1 MQYFLNGYRKG
12 DPRIRPVADGRT
24 EDQPDLPGEVDVL
37 IVGTGPSGL
46 LLAAQLSEFPDIV
59 TRVVER
65 APGPLE
71 VGRADGVSCRTVE
84 TFEAFGLAERMLAE
98 AYWVNQ
104 TNFWGPDPDDPSR
117 IKRFGRVQDVRDGL
131 SEFPHV
137 IVNQARLG
145 DFLLEY
151 AKNSPSR
158 LKVDYGHEVVALQA
172 PKTDDEPV
180 LVTIR
185 RSGDDTDGS
194 EVTVEAKYVVGCDGA
209 HSTVRQAIGRIPH
222 GEGQD
227 KAWGVMDILA
237 TTDFPDIR
245 FKATIQS
252 GSGGNILL
260 IPREGGYMVRL
271 YVDMG
276 EIATDARLT
285 AEQVLD
291 QVRGVLAPYTLEVQE
306 IAWFSV
312 YRVGHRVTDKFD
324 DVDDD
329 KIGTRAPR
337 VFIAGDACH
346 THTAKAGQGMNVSM
360 QDTFN
365 LGWKLAAVLQG
376 RSPGALLDTY
386 SLERKQIAEDLIAM
400 DTRWSKAIGGAG
412 RVDSADPAEA
422 MAGFAEVQRQFVTN
436 GEFTAGLATHYPPG
450 LLTGD
455 DTHLHLATGYPPGRR
470 FTSAE
475 VIRLAD
481 ARRFQ
486 LGHVHRADGRW
497 RLYAFADAVDPRT
510 RGSRFLELVEF
521 LAGDDSPI
529 RRFTPDGWDVDAV
542 FDVRGIVQQS
552 HFDVEWADI
561 HDFLKP
567 RKGRLG
573 LVDPEK
579 VFTPVDDVDKDIFDL
594 RGIDRGAGALV
605 VVRPDQYVSLV
616 LPLDGYDELTE
627 FFGRFM
633 MQDGG

>member
-12 DPRIRPVADGRT
+12 DPRIRPAADGRT
-24 EDQPDLPGEVDVL
+24 DDQPELPGEVDVL
-37 IVGTGPSGL
+37 IVGTGPAGL

-71 VGRADGVSCRTVE
+71 VGRADGVSCKTVE
-84 TFEAFGLAERMLAE
+84 TFEAFGLAERMTAE

-104 TNFWGPDPDDPSR
+104 TTFWGPDPDNPSR

-151 AKNSPSR
+151 ARNSPSR
-158 LKVDYGHEVVALQA
+158 LKVDYHHEVVALQA

-185 RSGDDTDGS
+185 RGGDDT
-194 EVTVEAKYVVGCDGA
+194 EITVEAKYVVGCDGA
-209 HSTVRQAIGRIPH
+209 HSTVRESIGRIPH
-222 GEGQD
+222 GAGHD

-237 TTDFPDIR
+237 VTDFPDIR

-260 IPREGGYMVRL
+260 IPREGGYLVRL

-276 EIATDARLT
+276 EIAADAWLT
-285 AEQVLD
+285 PDDILD
-291 QVRGVLAPYTLEVQE
+291 QARRVLAPYTLEVQE

-312 YRVGHRVTDKFD
+312 YRVGHRVTDRFD

-329 KIGTRAPR
+329 KVGTRSPR

-376 RSPGALLDTY
+376 RSPAALLDTY
-386 SLERKQIAEDLIAM
+386 SLERKKIAEDLI
-400 DTRWSKAIGGAG
+400 
-412 RVDSADPAEA
+412 
-422 MAGFAEVQRQFVTN
+422 
-436 GEFTAGLATHYPPG
+436 
-450 LLTGD
+450 D
-455 DTHLHLATGYPPGRR
+455 D
-470 FTSAE
+470 
-475 VIRLAD
+475 
-481 ARRFQ
+481 
-486 LGHVHRADGRW
+486 GHPV
-497 RLYAFADAVDPRT
+497 V
-510 RGSRFLELVEF
+510 
-521 LAGDDSPI
+521 AGD
-529 RRFTPDGWDVDAV
+529 RRSRA
-542 FDVRGIVQQS
+542 
-552 HFDVEWADI
+552 
-561 HDFLKP
+561 
-567 RKGRLG
+567 GRLG
-573 LVDPEK
+573 RPQGGHGRIRRGPAPVRQQRRVHRRTGHAATLPGCSPAT
-579 VFTPVDDVDKDIFDL
+579 TPISTWRPATHRDAGSSRPRSSASATPSASTSGTCTAPTAGGGSTPSPTPSTPAPAG
-594 RGIDRGAGALV
+594 RGSSNWSSSSRAMTRRSAASRRRATTSTGSSTSAASSSSPTWTSTGRTCTTSSSRARASSVSWTTRRCSHRSTTSTRTSSTCAAIDRGAGALV
-605 VVRPDQYVSLV
+605 VVRPDQHVSLV
-616 LPLDGYDELTE
+616 LPLDGYDELAE

-633 MQDGG
+633 KGEAG

>member
-1 MQYFLNGYRKG
+1 MQYFLNGFRKG
-12 DPRIRPVADGRT
+12 DPRIRPAADGRT
-24 EDQPDLPGEVDVL
+24 EVQPDLPSEVDVL

-46 LLAAQLSEFPDIV
+46 LLAAQLSEFPDVV

-158 LKVDYGHEVVALQA
+158 LKVDYGHQVVALQA

-185 RSGDDTDGS
+185 RSGDDT

-276 EIATDARLT
+276 EIAADARLT

-329 KIGTRAPR
+329 KISTRAPR

-376 RSPGALLDTY
+376 RSPGPLLDTY

-412 RVDSADPAEA
+412 RVDSTDPAEA

-436 GEFTAGLATHYPPG
+436 GEFTAGLATRYPPG

-455 DTHLHLATGYPPGRR
+455 DTHLHLATDYPPGRR
-470 FTSAE
+470 FKSAE

-481 ARRFQ
+481 ARRLH

-552 HFDVEWADI
+552 HLDVEWAEI
-561 HDFLKP
+561 HDFLRP

-616 LPLDGYDELTE
+616 LPLDGYDELTG

-633 MQDGG
+633 T

>member
-12 DPRIRPVADGRT
+12 DPRIRPAAEGRT
-24 EDQPDLPGEVDVL
+24 EVQPDLPSDVDVL

-84 TFEAFGLAERMLAE
+84 TFEAFGLAERMTAE

-104 TNFWGPDPDDPSR
+104 TNFWGPDPDAPSR

-180 LVTIR
+180 LVTLR
-185 RSGDDTDGS
+185 RAGGDGDGT
-194 EVTVEAKYVVGCDGA
+194 EVTVNAKYVVGCDGA

-227 KAWGVMDILA
+227 KAWGVMDLLA

-276 EIATDARLT
+276 EIAADAWLT
-285 AEQVLD
+285 PDDILD
-291 QVRGVLAPYTLEVQE
+291 QARSVLAPYTLEVQE

-455 DTHLHLATGYPPGRR
+455 DTPGLATSDREPST
-470 FTSAE
+470 TSRAGPALN
-475 VIRLAD
+475 RGL
-481 ARRFQ
+481 
-486 LGHVHRADGRW
+486 VHR
-497 RLYAFADAVDPRT
+497 RLRPVH
-510 RGSRFLELVEF
+510 
-521 LAGDDSPI
+521 
-529 RRFTPDGWDVDAV
+529 RR
-542 FDVRGIVQQS
+542 
-552 HFDVEWADI
+552 
-561 HDFLKP
+561 
-567 RKGRLG
+567 
-573 LVDPEK
+573 
-579 VFTPVDDVDKDIFDL
+579 
-594 RGIDRGAGALV
+594 
-605 VVRPDQYVSLV
+605 VRPPPACRNPELGEPTLDPAPQDVS
-616 LPLDGYDELTE
+616 GCC
-627 FFGRFM
+627 
-633 MQDGG
+633 

>member
-12 DPRIRPVADGRT
+12 DPRIRPAAEGRT
-24 EDQPDLPGEVDVL
+24 EDQPDLPSEVDVL

-84 TFEAFGLAERMLAE
+84 TFEAFGLAERMTAE

-104 TNFWGPDPDDPSR
+104 TNFWGPDPDAPSR

-185 RSGDDTDGS
+185 RSGDDT
-194 EVTVEAKYVVGCDGA
+194 EVSVEAKYVVGCDGA

-276 EIATDARLT
+276 EIAADARLT

-291 QVRGVLAPYTLEVQE
+291 QVRGVLAPYTIEVQE
-306 IAWFSV
+306 TAWFSV
-312 YRVGHRVTDKFD
+312 YRVGHRVTDRFD
-324 DVDDD
+324 DVNEDEV
-329 KIGTRAPR
+329 GTRAPR

-412 RVDSADPAEA
+412 RVDSADPSEA

-470 FTSAE
+470 FKSAE

-481 ARRFQ
+481 ARRLH

-529 RRFTPDGWDVDAV
+529 RRYTPEGWDVDAV

-552 HFDVEWADI
+552 HLDVEWADI
-561 HDFLKP
+561 HNFLKP

-633 MQDGG
+633 KNETG

>member
-12 DPRIRPVADGRT
+12 DPRIRPAAEGRT
-24 EDQPDLPGEVDVL
+24 EVQPDLPSDVDVL

-84 TFEAFGLAERMLAE
+84 TFEAFGLAERMTAE

-104 TNFWGPDPDDPSR
+104 TNFWGPDPDVPSR

-185 RSGDDTDGS
+185 RSGDDTDGT
-194 EVTVEAKYVVGCDGA
+194 ELTVNAKYVVGCDGA
-209 HSTVRQAIGRIPH
+209 HSTVRQAIGRVPH

-227 KAWGVMDILA
+227 KAWGVMDLLA

-276 EIATDARLT
+276 EIAADAWLT
-285 AEQVLD
+285 PDDILD
-291 QVRGVLAPYTLEVQE
+291 QARSVLAPYTLEVQE

-329 KIGTRAPR
+329 KIGTRTPR

-455 DTHLHLATGYPPGRR
+455 DTHLRLATGYPPGRR
-470 FTSAE
+470 FQSAE

-481 ARRFQ
+481 ARRFH

-529 RRFTPDGWDVDAV
+529 RRFTPAGWDVDAV

-552 HFDVEWADI
+552 HLDVEWADI

-627 FFGRFM
+627 FFERFM
-633 MQDGG
+633 KNETG

>member
-1 MQYFLNGYRKG
+1 MQYFLDGYRKG
-12 DPRIRPVADGRT
+12 DPRIRLAADGRT
-24 EDQPDLPGEVDVL
+24 DDQPDLPQEVDVL
-37 IVGTGPSGL
+37 IVGTGPAGL

-84 TFEAFGLAERMLAE
+84 TFEAFGLAERMTAE

-104 TNFWGPDPDDPSR
+104 TNFWGPDPQDPAR

-151 AKNSPSR
+151 ARNSPSR

-172 PKTDDEPV
+172 SKTDDEPV

-185 RSGDDTDGS
+185 RSGDDT

-209 HSTVRQAIGRIPH
+209 RSTVRESIGRTPQ
-222 GEGQD
+222 GAGQD
-227 KAWGVMDILA
+227 KAWGVMDLLA

-276 EIATDARLT
+276 EIAADTRLT
-285 AEQVLD
+285 SDDILD
-291 QVRGVLAPYTLEVQE
+291 EARSVLAPYTLEARE
-306 IAWFSV
+306 IVWFSV
-312 YRVGHRVTDKFD
+312 YRVGHRVTDRFD

-386 SLERKQIAEDLIAM
+386 SLERKKIAEDLIAM

-412 RVDSADPAEA
+412 RVDSDDPAEA

-470 FTSAE
+470 FKSAE

-481 ARRFQ
+481 ARRLH

-529 RRFTPDGWDVDAV
+529 HRFTPAGWDVDAV

-552 HFDVEWADI
+552 HLDVEWADI

-579 VFTPVDDVDKDIFDL
+579 VFNPVDDVDKDIFDL
-594 RGIDRGAGALV
+594 RGVDRGAGALV

-616 LPLDGYDELTE
+616 LPLDGYEELTE

-633 MQDGG
+633 KNEIG